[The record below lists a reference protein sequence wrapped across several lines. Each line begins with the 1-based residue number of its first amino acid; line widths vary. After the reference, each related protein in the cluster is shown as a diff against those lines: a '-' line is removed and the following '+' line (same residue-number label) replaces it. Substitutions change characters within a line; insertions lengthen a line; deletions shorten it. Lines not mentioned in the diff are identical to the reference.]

1 MQKDLTKMKIFPK
14 VFFWGGGLLFIE
26 TPCTY
31 TSLNKVLIVLVVNH
45 S

>member
-1 MQKDLTKMKIFPK
+1 MQKDLTKMKIFQN
-14 VFFWGGGLLFIE
+14 VLGGGLLFIE

-31 TSLNKVLIVLVVNH
+31 TSLNKVLTVLVVNH